1 MSARRR
7 RAALSAVGALVAA
20 LICAALASSV
30 GGGLHRTIL
39 MLLVLAWLV
48 IAGSC
53 VVNVLRTEPGVAV
66 PETPTPPEADPYEST

>member
-30 GGGLHRTIL
+30 TSDLHRTIL
-39 MLLVLAWLV
+39 LLLALAWLV
-48 IAGSC
+48 IAGTS
-53 VVNVLRTEPGVAV
+53 VVNVVRTEPPAA
-66 PETPTPPEADPYEST
+66 PPTAPPEVDPDEST